1 MTLKTNLDAY
11 CRAFNARSLDA
22 TLSLFADHALFE
34 LPLLGQRLF
43 GRDEIAQGLKRIF
56 ALTETAG
63 FEFPEVAES
72 DRVLIAEGQLQAKL
86 HRDPAPVAMTA
97 AITLEARDG
106 KIARLS
112 TYLDARPYR
121 LWTDGPIFAGAQ
133 Q

>member
-1 MTLKTNLDAY
+1 LA
-11 CRAFNARSLDA
+11 
-22 TLSLFADHALFE
+22 LFADQALFE

-56 ALTETAG
+56 DLTERAD
-63 FEFPEVAES
+63 FAFPSVAES
-72 DRVLIAEGQLQAKL
+72 DRVLIAEGKLEAKL
-86 HRDPAPVAMTA
+86 HRDAAPVAMTA

-112 TYLDARPYR
+112 AYLDARPHR
-121 LWTDGPIFAGAQ
+121 LWTDRPIFAGAQ

>member
-1 MTLKTNLDAY
+1 MTLKTHLDAY
-11 CRAFNARSLDA
+11 CQAFHARSLDA

-43 GRDEIAQGLKRIF
+43 GCDEIAQGLKRIF

-63 FEFPEVAES
+63 FEFPAVAES
-72 DRVLIAEGQLQAKL
+72 DRVLIAEGKLQAKL
-86 HRDPAPVAMTA
+86 HRDPVPVAMTA

-112 TYLDARPYR
+112 TYLDAWPYR
-121 LWTDGPIFAGAQ
+121 LWTDGPIFAGARQ
-133 Q
+133 

>member
-1 MTLKTNLDAY
+1 MSLKSHLDAY
-11 CRAFNARSLDA
+11 CKAFNARSMDA
-22 TLSLFADHALFE
+22 TLALFADQALFE

-56 ALTETAG
+56 DLTERAD
-63 FEFPEVAES
+63 FAFPSVAES
-72 DRVLIAEGQLQAKL
+72 DRVLIAEGKLEAKL
-86 HRDPAPVAMTA
+86 HRDAAPVAMTA

-112 TYLDARPYR
+112 AYLDARPHR
-121 LWTDGPIFAGAQ
+121 LWTDRPIFAGAQ

>member
-1 MTLKTNLDAY
+1 MTLKTQLDAY
-11 CRAFNARSLDA
+11 CQAFNARSLDT
-22 TLSLFADHALFE
+22 TLSLFADHALYE

-56 ALTETAG
+56 DLTEDAR
-63 FEFPEVAES
+63 FEVSDVAES
-72 DRVLIAEGQLQAKL
+72 DRILIAEGKLQAKL
-86 HRDPAPVAMTA
+86 HRDKGRVAMTA

-133 Q
+133 A